1 MTTVANALEGARPG
15 SRIEGHIEVGTMAS
29 GAAIAIPFVALRGA
43 RPGRTFWING
53 HVHGNEL
60 NGIVAALD
68 FVNGLDPQAMN
79 GNVVVSS
86 TANPLGLDARRKAA
100 PQDDY
105 DLDQS
110 FPGRA
115 DGYTTE
121 RLAHALLTSIRA
133 AAPDLVISMHSQGT
147 HVVSRTYAVYKQ
159 PANGKVEGASLF
171 PYMTGFRP
179 AVVCRMSVEAGSGE
193 ILGNHAGAL
202 DYQLNSAGIPTFMIE
217 LGTGQRADP
226 AEVARGVAGYTDV
239 ARRLGIVGG
248 TPEALPATIRHVTR
262 RGHVPISHGGLFRRA
277 RDPGDLVRA
286 GEPYG
291 AIMNL
296 HGRVVE
302 RPALARDSVI
312 IGIRVDPVVHT
323 GDRVA
328 YVAQEW
334 TDIPPGG

>member
-1 MTTVANALEGARPG
+1 MTTVAETLAGVRPA
-15 SRIEGHIEVGTMAS
+15 SRADGHIAVGNMAS
-29 GAAIAIPFVALRGA
+29 GAAIAIPFVAVRGTHA
-43 RPGRTFWING
+43 GRTLWING

-68 FVNGLDPQAMN
+68 FVNSLDPTAMT

-86 TANPLGLDARRKAA
+86 TANPLGFDARRKAA

-133 AAPDLVISMHSQGT
+133 VAPDLVISMHSQGT
-147 HVVSRTYAVYKQ
+147 HVVSRTYAVYKE
-159 PANGKVEGASLF
+159 PANGKVKGTSLF
-171 PYMTGFRP
+171 PYMTGFHP
-179 AVVCRMSVEAGSGE
+179 AVVCRMSVAAGSGE

-202 DYQLNSAGIPTFMIE
+202 DYQLNTLAIPTFMIE

-239 ARRLGIVGG
+239 ARRLGILAG
-248 TPEALPATIRHVTR
+248 TPEPLPATIRHVTR
-262 RGHVPISHGGLFRRA
+262 RGHVPISHGGLFRRL
-277 RDPGDLVRA
+277 REPGDLVRA

-291 AIMNL
+291 TIMDL
-296 HGRVVE
+296 HGHVVE
-302 RPALARDSVI
+302 RPSLACDSVI

-328 YVAQEW
+328 YVAQAW
-334 TDIPPGG
+334 SDVAPGG